1 MSPQIDVTVAAIIER
16 DEQFLVVEELVGGN
30 RVFNQP
36 AGHLENG
43 ETLEAAVIREVLEET
58 GHRFRPL
65 ALLGVLLWQ
74 SDERSFLRVTFIGE
88 AESPAG
94 ACELDEGIVAT
105 HWLTR
110 AELAERGTMLRS
122 PMVLHCIDKYCEG
135 ISYPLDAI
143 CDLLPDAESIANIA

>member
-16 DEQFLVVEELVGGN
+16 NERFLIVEEFVGGQ

-43 ETLEAAVIREVLEET
+43 ESLEAAVVREVLEET
-58 GHRFRPL
+58 GYRFHPL

-74 SDERSFLRVTFIGE
+74 HGDRSFLRVTFIGE
-88 AESPAG
+88 AEQPQG
-94 ACELDEGIVAT
+94 NCTLDEGIVAT
-105 HWLTR
+105 HWLSR
-110 AELAERGTMLRS
+110 SELAQRDAMLRS
-122 PMVLHCIDKYCEG
+122 PMVMHCIDRYLDG

-143 CDLLPDAESIANIA
+143 GDLLPDPESIANIA